1 MGTKI
6 EITEELVT
14 KVKALL
20 DQDFGNSRTIARQLG
35 ISRWIVKQTY
45 KVLGLYDI

>member
-20 DQDFGNSRTIARQLG
+20 DQDLGTRTIARQLG